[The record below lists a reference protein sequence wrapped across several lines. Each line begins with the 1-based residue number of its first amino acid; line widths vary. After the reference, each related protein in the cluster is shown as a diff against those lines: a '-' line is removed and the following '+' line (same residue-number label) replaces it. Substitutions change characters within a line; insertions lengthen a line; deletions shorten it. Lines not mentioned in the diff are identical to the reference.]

1 MRFDNHDA
9 RIKYYELLLEGDLDG
24 VPQLPLPEGYRFV
37 FFRPGDRDIWID
49 IERSA
54 GELTSHAQGVEVWNK
69 YYGGRED
76 SLCRRMVF
84 VENAAG
90 EKVATA
96 TAYEDITGRDR
107 SGSGWLHWVAV
118 RREYQGR
125 GLSKPLISYVLG
137 VMRALGQTQ
146 TTTWLACKVYLDLG
160 FRPIPQNAVH
170 SRDGWRIVRTLTEHP
185 ALAEFPPASLRDI
198 LAVWLETERLI
209 LRDYVE
215 EDFEAYFRLK
225 SDKKA
230 MDYLQDIQRSSR
242 EEAEREFREVLADAA
257 SPDRKFY
264 FLHMERKD
272 TGEQVGSI
280 GYTVRETAP
289 QGKLVDAGYF
299 TYPAC
304 WTQGYTTEALRRL
317 LAFAFEENGVYRF
330 STGCLTENRG
340 SERVMQKC
348 GLIKESEKPD
358 WTQHGGKLKTRVE
371 YRLLKPEWT
380 GKQMAEPA
388 MYGEFMRLASERYSV
403 RQFDG
408 RPIEAETVEKILRAG
423 QLVPTA
429 CNRQPQRILA
439 ISSQEALEKLRRC
452 TECHFDAPAAL
463 LVCHD
468 RDECWKR
475 GYDGRSS
482 GDIDA
487 GIAATHLMLAA
498 AALGVGT
505 TWVMHFIPEAVRE
518 EFALPDRL
526 EPTAL
531 LVMGYPAPDAAPCP
545 AHGQRK
551 ELDEVVFY
559 NEF

>member
-9 RIKYYELLLEGDLDG
+9 RIRYYELLLEGDLDG
-24 VPQLPLPEGYRFV
+24 VPRYPLPGGFRFV
-37 FFRPGDRDIWID
+37 FFRPGDRDAWIG

-54 GELTSHAQGVEVWNK
+54 GELTSYAQGTEVWER

-76 SLCRRMVF
+76 ALCRRMVF

-137 VMRALGQTQ
+137 VMRALGHTRGKIPTQ

-170 SRDGWRIVRTLTEHP
+170 SRDGWRIVRTLTDHP
-185 ALAEFPPASLRDI
+185 ALAEFPPASLREI
-198 LAVWLETERLI
+198 LAVWLETERLV

-225 SDKKA
+225 SDEKT
-230 MDYLQDIQRSSR
+230 MYYLQDIQLSSR
-242 EEAEREFREVLADAA
+242 EEAERDFRDVLADAA
-257 SPDRKFY
+257 SLDRRFY

-280 GYTVRETAP
+280 GYTVRETAS

-299 TYPAC
+299 TYPAH
-304 WTQGYTTEALRRL
+304 WNRGYTTEALRRL
-317 LAFAFEENGVYRF
+317 LAFAFAENGVYRF

-348 GLIKESEKPD
+348 GLIRESEKPD
-358 WTQHGGKLKTRVE
+358 
-371 YRLLKPEWT
+371 
-380 GKQMAEPA
+380 
-388 MYGEFMRLASERYSV
+388 
-403 RQFDG
+403 
-408 RPIEAETVEKILRAG
+408 
-423 QLVPTA
+423 
-429 CNRQPQRILA
+429 
-439 ISSQEALEKLRRC
+439 
-452 TECHFDAPAAL
+452 
-463 LVCHD
+463 
-468 RDECWKR
+468 
-475 GYDGRSS
+475 
-482 GDIDA
+482 
-487 GIAATHLMLAA
+487 
-498 AALGVGT
+498 
-505 TWVMHFIPEAVRE
+505 
-518 EFALPDRL
+518 
-526 EPTAL
+526 
-531 LVMGYPAPDAAPCP
+531 
-545 AHGQRK
+545 
-551 ELDEVVFY
+551 
-559 NEF
+559 